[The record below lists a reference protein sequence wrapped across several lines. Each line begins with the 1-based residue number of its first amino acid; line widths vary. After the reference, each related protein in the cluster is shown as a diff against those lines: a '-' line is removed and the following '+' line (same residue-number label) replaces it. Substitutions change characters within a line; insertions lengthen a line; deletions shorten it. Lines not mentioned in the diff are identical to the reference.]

1 MMKTLPSLRMLL
13 MLASLVKTRLKAS
26 TREFDGLYSD
36 QCNKLLSCPL
46 RTIVIPQ
53 GFLNLQPVLH

>member
-36 QCNKLLSCPL
+36 QCNKLLSCLL

-53 GFLNLQPVLH
+53 GFLNLQPVLL